1 MDEESK
7 KILAYVTG
15 LLLKVVTEQEL
26 TDNEL
31 QSLENIASDLG
42 CWDIPEKYFRW

>member
-7 KILAYVTG
+7 KILAYITG

-26 TDNEL
+26 TDNEI

-42 CWDIPEKYFRW
+42 CRDIPEKYFRW

>member
-7 KILAYVTG
+7 KILAYITG

-26 TDNEL
+26 TDNE
-31 QSLENIASDLG
+31 I
-42 CWDIPEKYFRW
+42 

>member
-26 TDNEL
+26 TDKEK
-31 QSLENIASDLG
+31 QRLENIASALG
-42 CWDIPEKYFRW
+42 CLENPDKYLRW